1 MTMWQPELTASGEA
15 KYKQVADAIDEAV
28 ASGAL
33 QAGEKLPPQRRLADA
48 LGVTIGTITRAYAEA
63 ERRGSVVA
71 RVGSG
76 TYIKEA
82 EAGPYVMLNSDDSR
96 YDLRSSKAPA
106 GPQAELMAQAL
117 TEIASD
123 RRLLATCL
131 DYQPETGLPHQ
142 REQLAAW
149 LTGRNLPC
157 SADEVLFTYGG
168 QHGISLSL
176 QALCRSGDTVLAEG
190 LSFPGIA
197 LACQEQQLKC
207 HGLAMDEQ
215 GVMPQAL
222 LSACQQ
228 YNPRVLYL
236 TSQIQ
241 NPSCVQMPL
250 SRKLEIIAICRK
262 YQVLILDDD
271 VQFLPESEKVSSFY
285 LLAPEQTIYIAS
297 FSKSFSG
304 GLRLGYLV
312 ARGKLMAGLR
322 KSLRACCWTIPP
334 VMVELV
340 CRWLSLGKMAQQEA
354 WLTREMLARH
364 RILQQELAGY
374 EYTSLPYAFNA
385 WLALPEHWRAVDFV
399 HYAQGKGLLLRAA
412 ESYAIGRFPAP
423 QNIRISLCA
432 PRSHDSL
439 RQALV
444 LLKLCLK
451 DSPAGDEAVM

>member
-1 MTMWQPELTASGEA
+1 MTMWQPELKPSSLA

-33 QAGEKLPPQRRLADA
+33 KAGEKLPPQRRLADA
-48 LGVTIGTITRAYAEA
+48 LGVTIGTITRSYAEA
-63 ERRGSVVA
+63 ERRGTVVA

-76 TYIKEA
+76 TYIKQA
-82 EAGPYVMLNSDDSR
+82 EPGPYVMLTADDSR

-106 GPQAELMAQAL
+106 GPQGDLMAQAL
-117 TEIASD
+117 MEIAGD
-123 RRLLATCL
+123 RQLLATCL
-131 DYQPETGLPHQ
+131 DYQPETGLKHQ
-142 REQLAAW
+142 RQQLADW
-149 LTGRNLPC
+149 LSGRNLVC

-176 QALCRSGDTVLAEG
+176 QATCRSGDTVLCEG

-207 HGLAMDEQ
+207 HGLAMDDQ
-215 GVMPQAL
+215 GVLPQAL
-222 LSACQQ
+222 ISACQQ
-228 YNPRVLYL
+228 YNPRVIYL
-236 TSQIQ
+236 TSQVQ

-250 SRKLEIIAICRK
+250 SRKLELIAICRQ
-262 YQVLILDDD
+262 YQLLILDDD

-285 LLAPEQTIYIAS
+285 LLAPELTIYISS

-312 ARGKLMAGLR
+312 ARDRLRSDLR
-322 KSLRACCWTIPP
+322 KSLRASCWTIPP

-340 CRWLSLGKMAQQEA
+340 CRWLTSGKMAEQEA

-364 RILQQELAGY
+364 RILQKELAGY
-374 EYTSLPYAFNA
+374 PLTTLPYAFNA
-385 WLALPEHWRAVDFV
+385 WLSLPEHWRAVDFV
-399 HYAQGKGLLLRAA
+399 QHALAKGLLLRAA

-432 PRSHDSL
+432 PRSHERL
-439 RQALV
+439 KQALL
-444 LLKLCLK
+444 LLKQCLE
-451 DSPAGDEAVM
+451 DTPASDELVM

>member
-1 MTMWQPELTASGEA
+1 MTMWKPELKTSSQA

-28 ASGAL
+28 VSGEL
-33 QAGEKLPPQRRLADA
+33 KAGEKLPPQRRLADA
-48 LGVTIGTITRAYAEA
+48 LGVTIGTVTRAYAES
-63 ERRGSVVA
+63 ECRGTVVA

-76 TYIKEA
+76 TYVKQA
-82 EAGPYVMLNSDDSR
+82 EPGPYAVLAPDDSR
-96 YDLRSSKAPA
+96 YDLRSSKAPV
-106 GPQAELMAQAL
+106 GPQGEFMAQAL
-117 TEIASD
+117 MDIAAD
-123 RRLLATCL
+123 RRLLAVCL
-131 DYQPETGLPHQ
+131 DYQPETGLRQQ

-149 LTGRNLPC
+149 LNGRNLAC
-157 SADEVLFTYGG
+157 NADEVLFTYGG

-176 QALCRSGDTVLAEG
+176 QAVCRSGDTVLCEG

-215 GVMPQAL
+215 GVIPQAL
-222 LSACQQ
+222 MSACQQ

-236 TSQIQ
+236 TSQVQ

-250 SRKLEIIAICRK
+250 SRKLELLAICRQ

-285 LLAPEQTIYIAS
+285 LLAPEQTIYISS

-312 ARGKLMAGLR
+312 ARGKLRESLR
-322 KSLRACCWTIPP
+322 KSLRASCWTIPP

-340 CRWLSLGKMAQQEA
+340 CRWLVSGKLAEQEV

-374 EYTSLPYAFNA
+374 SYTTLPYAFNA
-385 WLALPEHWRAVDFV
+385 WLSLPEHWRAVDFV
-399 HYAQGKGLLLRAA
+399 RYAQEKGLLLRAA
-412 ESYAIGRFPAP
+412 ESYAVGRFPAP

-432 PRSHDSL
+432 PRSHESL
-439 RQALV
+439 RQALG
-444 LLKLCLK
+444 LLKQCLEET
-451 DSPAGDEAVM
+451 PASDELVM